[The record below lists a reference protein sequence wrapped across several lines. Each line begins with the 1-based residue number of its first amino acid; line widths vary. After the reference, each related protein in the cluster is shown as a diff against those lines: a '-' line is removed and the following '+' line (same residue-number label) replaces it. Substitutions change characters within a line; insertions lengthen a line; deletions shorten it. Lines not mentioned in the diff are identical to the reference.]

1 MILVI
6 FDIFNRA
13 DGGFD
18 DFAADAYRWITHVVG
33 QVFLVWALLLY
44 VLWQISQVNV
54 KCKRLP
60 AMFSTL
66 NFGIEIDHDRSV
78 VVNHIIASDVGLRC
92 RMSRSPASLSSSYS
106 ILFSL
111 SPFRCSRDWLVRRRA
126 IHRWTM
132 RCQTKFL
139 L

>member
-78 VVNHIIASDVGLRC
+78 VVNHIIASDVGFTLQNV
-92 RMSRSPASLSSSYS
+92 PVTGELVFKLLYFVFA
-106 ILFSL
+106 IAFSN
-111 SPFRCSRDWLVRRRA
+111 
-126 IHRWTM
+126 
-132 RCQTKFL
+132 
-139 L
+139 